1 MFIAFKQLIY
11 PKSAAL
17 DGSLHLTIRT
27 SGIAGAG
34 ARRLGKA
41 GDAELERGVK
51 GHVFD
56 SSMGPLHTHTHTLC
70 ATRMLSLFSLSLKM
84 NVDFRNDSLVSCN

>member
-34 ARRLGKA
+34 ARLGKA

-56 SSMGPLHTHTHTLC
+56 SSMGPLHTHTHTRSVQQGC
-70 ATRMLSLFSLSLKM
+70 SLS
-84 NVDFRNDSLVSCN
+84 FRSH